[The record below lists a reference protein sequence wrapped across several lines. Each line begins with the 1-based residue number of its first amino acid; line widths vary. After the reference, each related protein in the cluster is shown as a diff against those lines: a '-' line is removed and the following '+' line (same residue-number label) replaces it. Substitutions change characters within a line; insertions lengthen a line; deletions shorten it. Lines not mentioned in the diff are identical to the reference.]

1 MLRAFKKMNLNQIH
15 NVYFIGIGGIGMS
28 ALARYFQN
36 VGKKVSGYDKTPT
49 TLTDELIADGM
60 DIHFEDNINLIPTDF
75 YCENTLVI
83 VTPAVPVTHS
93 EWNYFVERDY
103 NIKKR
108 AEVLGI
114 ITKDTFCFA
123 VAGTH
128 GKTTTSSILGHILY
142 ESGAD
147 VTAFLGGIV
156 ENYHSNLIGTGKTV
170 TVVEA
175 DEFDRS
181 FLHLHP
187 NIACVTSMD
196 ADHLDIYGDKAAI
209 EDSFREFADKVQD
222 KGNLFVPK
230 GMDLHGV
237 SIAINEEASFKAH
250 NIRIENS
257 SYVFDVQTP
266 TETISN
272 IVFGLPGHHN
282 LMNALMALAMAK
294 TYGTS
299 SDAIKNAL
307 ATFKGVQRRFS
318 YQIKTDSLVYID
330 DYAHH
335 PTEINAVHQ
344 AVRELYP
351 NQKVLA
357 VFQPHLFSR
366 TKDFV
371 DDFAKSLSQF
381 DEVLMLDIYP
391 ARELPIPGITSSWLL
406 EKMNNKNKKLV
417 SKEKLI
423 EAILESDAKVI
434 VTIGAGDIGELVPSI
449 KKMLLFNNN
458 PMVDKAEVYV
468 TVDGVLKAIVKQKA
482 PIARVFDSVGTYY
495 LDNEGNTM
503 PLSGLN
509 TARVPLV
516 LGEISSKNRK
526 KLAQVLRVINKDP
539 FLKKNIIGVE
549 LDAND
554 DLKMTNRNFD
564 FQIEFG
570 KMVQVENKFYNYK
583 AFFQKAIIDSSLT
596 KYKKINLRFSHQVVC
611 TK

>member
-1 MLRAFKKMNLNQIH
+1 MNLNQIH

-49 TLTDELIADGM
+49 MLTDELIADGM
-60 DIHFEDNINLIPTDF
+60 DIHFEDAINLIPTDF
-75 YCENTLVI
+75 YTENTLVI

-93 EWNYFVERDY
+93 EWNYFIERDY
-103 NIKKR
+103 TIKKR
-108 AEVLGI
+108 AEVLGL

-222 KGNLFVPK
+222 KSNLFVPK
-230 GMDLHGV
+230 GMDLQGV
-237 SIAINEEASFKAH
+237 SISINEEASFKAH

-266 TETISN
+266 SETISN
-272 IVFGLPGHHN
+272 IAFGLPGHHN

-299 SDAIKNAL
+299 SEAIKNAL
-307 ATFKGVQRRFS
+307 ASFKGVQRRFS
-318 YQIKTDSLVYID
+318 YQIKTNELVYID

-351 NQKVLA
+351 NQKVVA
-357 VFQPHLFSR
+357 IFQPHLFSR
-366 TKDFV
+366 TKDFA

-381 DEVLMLDIYP
+381 DEVVLMDIYP
-391 ARELPIPGITSSWLL
+391 ARELPMPGITSAWLL
-406 EKMNNKNKKLV
+406 DKMNNTNKKLV
-417 SKEKLI
+417 SKEQLI
-423 EAILESDAKVI
+423 DTIKQSDAKII

-449 KKMLLFNNN
+449 KKALL
-458 PMVDKAEVYV
+458 
-468 TVDGVLKAIVKQKA
+468 
-482 PIARVFDSVGTYY
+482 
-495 LDNEGNTM
+495 
-503 PLSGLN
+503 
-509 TARVPLV
+509 
-516 LGEISSKNRK
+516 
-526 KLAQVLRVINKDP
+526 
-539 FLKKNIIGVE
+539 
-549 LDAND
+549 
-554 DLKMTNRNFD
+554 
-564 FQIEFG
+564 
-570 KMVQVENKFYNYK
+570 
-583 AFFQKAIIDSSLT
+583 
-596 KYKKINLRFSHQVVC
+596 
-611 TK
+611 